1 MATATVQMKVSPED
15 LSQVPKSG
23 ERIPNP
29 GIMVIFGASGDL
41 TKRKLLP
48 ALFHL
53 EQNGLLPKNF
63 AIVGVARRP
72 LGDEFAADMREG
84 IIEFG
89 DVDKSDPRLEEFT
102 KKIGY
107 YALTFD
113 DASHYEGL
121 KAELDRIAQEKN
133 I

>member
-1 MATATVQMKVSPED
+1 MNQEESVPKRKRNDRASATVQMKVRPED
-15 LSQVPKSG
+15 LSQVNKSG

-53 EQNGLLPKNF
+53 EQNGLLPKDF

-72 LGDEFAADMREG
+72 LGDEFAKDMREG

-89 DVDKSDPRLEEFT
+89 KVDASDPHLDEFVSR
-102 KKIGY
+102 ISY
-107 YALTFD
+107 FALNFD
-113 DASHYEGL
+113 D
-121 KAELDRIAQEKN
+121 
-133 I
+133 